1 MELIIYFE
9 DESAIMGLDY
19 KKLGVNVKHY
29 RKECGLTQKQVADII
44 HITEQHISH
53 IETGRTKASLEVIVD
68 IANALHT
75 DVSTLLEESLPEA
88 RDSVLMRKLL
98 DTVSNM
104 EQDEFELLIDISTSI
119 KEYSE
124 LKQKRRTGR

>member
-1 MELIIYFE
+1 
-9 DESAIMGLDY
+9 MGLDY

-68 IANALHT
+68 YIFLFKN
-75 DVSTLLEESLPEA
+75 LEIITPS
-88 RDSVLMRKLL
+88 
-98 DTVSNM
+98 
-104 EQDEFELLIDISTSI
+104 F
-119 KEYSE
+119 
-124 LKQKRRTGR
+124 

>member
-1 MELIIYFE
+1 
-9 DESAIMGLDY
+9 MGLDY

-75 DVSTLLEESLPEA
+75 DVNTLLEESLPEA